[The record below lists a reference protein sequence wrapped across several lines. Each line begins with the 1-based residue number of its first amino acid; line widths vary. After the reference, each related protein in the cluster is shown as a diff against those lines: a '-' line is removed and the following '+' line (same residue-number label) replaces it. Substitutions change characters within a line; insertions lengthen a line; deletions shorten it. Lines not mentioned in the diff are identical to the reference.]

1 MAPGHRARSPL
12 RERERST
19 SPQRG
24 DEVDHGQDA
33 EKHVRHIARTRQL
46 TTFAGKEGTPREWPW
61 VLQGLVHRR
70 SDRGTGCPVNILDTI
85 IYCDGSPET
94 LYYTSGGKVVSTV
107 ISEDEGCITFPK
119 AMMHLRLPKKYVGAM
134 SAAANKDSVAWT
146 NGVVAFTSSGEAVAI
161 KTADVEKIRKGQ
173 STPPTGTEALVL
185 LVPTNAPSAELL
197 LGIQHTFILEP
208 CAAMPVHRS
217 YRLVVLKGVPTRIPC
232 QSCTMNKK
240 LCRLCKQVVLWI
252 EAYSG
257 ARVLRLVLEVVE
269 DIYGQLWLVRSSE
282 CSTTKPVLPYS
293 QQRRSPSPAQSKA
306 ARLQSANDI
315 ADELSLL
322 RYGHAIG
329 ESAPSH
335 TSGLD
340 IQTTGRESGSHR
352 RAQTAMSPAEAGS
365 SQGAIDADE
374 WGFKRSESPSSA
386 LRDSRRPQ
394 TVSTGGSTS
403 VAMVSTSASN
413 HTRDNRR
420 HQESGHVHDIGVTFQ
435 GFAAPGE
442 HDPRE
447 IGRTAAA
454 GRALGSSQLS
464 RMCNG
469 DFCNTD
475 LLDKVC
481 MCVWNDGTGV
491 FCKNWAARNTRHLRW
506 LRPVSTRSQ
515 AGCCSLQHARRT
527 RHVT

>member
-1 MAPGHRARSPL
+1 M
-12 RERERST
+12 RERERPT

-24 DEVDHGQDA
+24 EEVDYGQDA

-46 TTFAGKEGTPREWPW
+46 TTFAGKEGTRRDWPW
-61 VLQGLVHRR
+61 VLRGLVHRR
-70 SDRGTGCPVNILDTI
+70 SDRGTGCPVDILDTI
-85 IYCDGSPET
+85 IYFDGSPET
-94 LYYTSGGKVVSTV
+94 LYCTIGGNVESTA

-119 AMMHLRLPKKYVGAM
+119 AMMHLRPPKKYMGAVNVALTKD
-134 SAAANKDSVAWT
+134 SAASTSGT
-146 NGVVAFTSSGEAVAI
+146 NGVVAFTSAGEAVAI

-185 LVPTNAPSAELL
+185 FVPTKAPSAELL
-197 LGIQHTFILEP
+197 LSIQHTFILEP
-208 CAAMPVHRS
+208 CAAKPVHRS
-217 YRLVVLKGVPTRIPC
+217 YRVVMLKGVPKRVPC
-232 QSCTMNKK
+232 QSSTANKQ
-240 LCRLCKQVVLWI
+240 LSRLCKHVVSWI
-252 EAYSG
+252 EAFSR
-257 ARVLRLVLEVVE
+257 ARVLRLVLELVE
-269 DIYGQLWLVRSSE
+269 DIYGHVWLVRSSE
-282 CSTTKPVLPYS
+282 CSTTKTVLTYS
-293 QQRRSPSPAQSKA
+293 QQRRSPSPGQSKT
-306 ARLQSANDI
+306 ARLLSAKDV

-335 TSGLD
+335 TFGLGLD
-340 IQTTGRESGSHR
+340 IQTTGPHR

-365 SQGAIDADE
+365 SQGTLDAEE

-386 LRDSRRPQ
+386 IRGSRRPH
-394 TVSTGGSTS
+394 TVSTGGNAR
-403 VAMVSTSASN
+403 VAMVSTSASDHAKGN
-413 HTRDNRR
+413 ERNLEGR
-420 HQESGHVHDIGVTFQ
+420 QLQDIGVTFE

-464 RMCNG
+464 RMCHG

-481 MCVWNDGTGV
+481 AC
-491 FCKNWAARNTRHLRW
+491 
-506 LRPVSTRSQ
+506 
-515 AGCCSLQHARRT
+515 
-527 RHVT
+527 

>member
-1 MAPGHRARSPL
+1 MAPDHRNRSPL

-24 DEVDHGQDA
+24 NEVDYGQDA
-33 EKHVRHIARTRQL
+33 EKHVRHIARTTQL
-46 TTFAGKEGTPREWPW
+46 TTFAGQEGTRRDWPW
-61 VLQGLVHRR
+61 VLQGLVYRR
-70 SDRGTGCPVNILDTI
+70 SDRGSGCPVNILDTI

-94 LYYTSGGKVVSTV
+94 LYCTSGGNVVSTV

-134 SAAANKDSVAWT
+134 NAAATRDPTAGM

-161 KTADVEKIRKGQ
+161 KTTDVEKIRKGQ

-185 LVPTNAPSAELL
+185 LVPTKAPSAELL
-197 LGIQHTFILEP
+197 LSIQHTFVLEP
-208 CAAMPVHRS
+208 CAAKPVHRS
-217 YRLVVLKGVPTRIPC
+217 YRLVILKGVPTRVPC
-232 QSCTMNKK
+232 QSSTINKK

-269 DIYGQLWLVRSSE
+269 DIYGHLWLVRSSE
-282 CSTTKPVLPYS
+282 CTTTKAVLPYS
-293 QQRRSPSPAQSKA
+293 QQRRSPSPAQSKT
-306 ARLQSANDI
+306 ARLQSAKDI

-335 TSGLD
+335 TPGVD
-340 IQTTGRESGSHR
+340 IQTKWPESTSHR
-352 RAQTAMSPAEAGS
+352 RAQTAMSPAEVGS
-365 SQGAIDADE
+365 SQGTLDAEE
-374 WGFKRSESPSSA
+374 WGFKRSESPSA
-386 LRDSRRPQ
+386 ATRGPRRPQ
-394 TVSTGGSTS
+394 TVSAGGSAS
-403 VAMVSTSASN
+403 VAVASSSASG
-413 HTRDNRR
+413 HAREDRR
-420 HQESGHVHDIGVTFQ
+420 YQEGRNLQDIGVKFQ

-442 HDPRE
+442 QDPRG

-464 RMCNG
+464 RMCHG
-469 DFCNTD
+469 DFCDTD

-481 MCVWNDGTGV
+481 A
-491 FCKNWAARNTRHLRW
+491 F
-506 LRPVSTRSQ
+506 
-515 AGCCSLQHARRT
+515 
-527 RHVT
+527 